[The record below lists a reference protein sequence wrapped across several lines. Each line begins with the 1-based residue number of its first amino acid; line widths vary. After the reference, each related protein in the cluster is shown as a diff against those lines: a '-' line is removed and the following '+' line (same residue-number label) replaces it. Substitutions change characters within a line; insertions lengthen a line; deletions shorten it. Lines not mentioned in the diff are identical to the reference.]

1 MGYLNNA
8 SVTVDAI
15 LTNKGRQ
22 LLAAGGQLQITKF
35 ALSDDE
41 IDYDLWNPAHTL
53 GTNFYG
59 KVIEDMPILEALPD
73 ESQMMRYKLV
83 TLPKDV
89 IGIPSISVT
98 PGSISF
104 TSTSERST
112 VTPSTLNLAGANTL
126 LGYTAILSD
135 DTVAMLEVAPDGGIG
150 NIPTRTA
157 AQNAA
162 NNTSIQAA
170 AQDVTT
176 SVTSFIDDEVTGI
189 TTAGK
194 TITRVGTKFIVRPVP
209 QATDATGRIP
219 TKRALLT
226 IIGNET
232 GGFVTIQITT
242 SLIIRQDVGS
252 ITAINNP
259 NNQSA

>member
-53 GTNFYG
+53 GTNYYG
-59 KVIEDMPILEALPD
+59 KVIEDMPIIEALPD

-89 IGIPSISVT
+89 VGIPSISVT

-104 TSTSERST
+104 TSTAERST
-112 VTPSTLNLAGANTL
+112 VTPTTLNLAGANSM

-135 DTVAMLEVAPDGGIG
+135 DTVAMLEVAPDGGVG

-162 NNTSIQAA
+162 NNASIQAA
-170 AQDVTT
+170 AQNVTT
-176 SVTSFIDDEVTGI
+176 SVNSFIDDEVTGI
-189 TTAGK
+189 TTAGR
-194 TITRVGTKFIVRPVP
+194 TITRVGTKFIVRPVG
-209 QATDATGRIP
+209 QATDSTGRIP

-232 GGFVTIQITT
+232 GGFITIQIT
-242 SLIIRQDVGS
+242 SALIIRVDVGNATS
-252 ITAINNP
+252 TTGAG
-259 NNQSA
+259 NQSL